1 MSRIH
6 AYPNLIH
13 LSKNAVNGLG
23 TEFHGQHKVSTC
35 AQQVVK
41 GMNWRYI
48 TITAYACTP
57 GSYQLT
63 GWVKDAAA
71 PPSTSIAKAD
81 NLAVAYRIS
90 PTNFVGDRSGFC
102 QDVVDVDVL
111 TGMYAVA
118 SSIA

>member
-1 MSRIH
+1 MGSVQNFMANTKSI
-6 AYPNLIH
+6 
-13 LSKNAVNGLG
+13 
-23 TEFHGQHKVSTC
+23 STC

-71 PPSTSIAKAD
+71 PPSISIAKAD
-81 NLAVAYRIS
+81 NSAVAYRIS
-90 PTNFVGDRSGFC
+90 PAYIVNFVGDRSVFC

-118 SSIA
+118 SSLEERR

>member
-1 MSRIH
+1 M
-6 AYPNLIH
+6 
-13 LSKNAVNGLG
+13 NGLG
-23 TEFHGQHKVSTC
+23 TEFHGQHKVNQYLCTASRE
-35 AQQVVK
+35 
-41 GMNWRYI
+41 RYELAI
-48 TITAYACTP
+48 YHEFRTQITAYACTP

-81 NLAVAYRIS
+81 NLAVAYRIT
-90 PTNFVGDRSGFC
+90 PTYIVNFVGDRNGFC

-111 TGMYAVA
+111 TGMHAVA